1 MFFSFYYFNFSWN
14 FNKCVIS
21 IFCNNDYIFFAWRC
35 CVHWSLISKCNFIW
49 ILFWINALRCIWLFI
64 CFINRHILSLR
75 FNNHYFCRDF
85 CNDLFSNFSYYHNI
99 FFSRCCCV
107 YWSFIRKL
115 CIFREC
121 FRINTSFNSWLF
133 FIFIYWHKLWVA
145 FNNTYCRWYF
155 N

>member
-1 MFFSFYYFNFSWN
+1 MFFSFHYFNFSWY

-21 IFCNNDYIFFAWRC
+21 VFGNNDYIFFAWRC

-75 FNNHYFCRDF
+75 FNNLHFSRNF
-85 CNDLFSNFSYYHNI
+85 RNDLVSNFSYYNNI
-99 FFSRCCCV
+99 FLSRCCCI
-107 YWSFIRKL
+107 YRSFVSKL
-115 CIFREC
+115 CIFREG